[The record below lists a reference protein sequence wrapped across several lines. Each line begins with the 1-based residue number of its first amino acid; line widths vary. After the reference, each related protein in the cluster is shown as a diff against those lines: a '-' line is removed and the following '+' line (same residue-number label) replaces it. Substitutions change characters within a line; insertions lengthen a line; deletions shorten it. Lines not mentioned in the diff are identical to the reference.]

1 MSLNNRFVRV
11 IIASGWTV
19 LTWAL
24 LIGSAGLN
32 VMQARRI
39 GILQS
44 IVSQMKGEFQLA
56 VGAHV
61 PALQVR
67 TLDGR
72 LVEVGFDA
80 VPTPTVVYYFSP
92 TCGWCARNLNNIK
105 SLSDAARG
113 FRFIGVSATD
123 KGLNDYLKTTELVF
137 PVYINPSTDSNPQ
150 FKFSG
155 TPGTLVISRDG
166 VVLKNWPG
174 AYTGDDEKDVEHYF
188 GVALPG
194 LIAIPEHAPTAAQA
208 R

>member
-1 MSLNNRFVRV
+1 MRSMSLNNRFVRV

-72 LVEVGFDA
+72 LV
-80 VPTPTVVYYFSP
+80 
-92 TCGWCARNLNNIK
+92 
-105 SLSDAARG
+105 
-113 FRFIGVSATD
+113 
-123 KGLNDYLKTTELVF
+123 
-137 PVYINPSTDSNPQ
+137 
-150 FKFSG
+150 
-155 TPGTLVISRDG
+155 
-166 VVLKNWPG
+166 G
-174 AYTGDDEKDVEHYF
+174 A
-188 GVALPG
+188 
-194 LIAIPEHAPTAAQA
+194 
-208 R
+208 